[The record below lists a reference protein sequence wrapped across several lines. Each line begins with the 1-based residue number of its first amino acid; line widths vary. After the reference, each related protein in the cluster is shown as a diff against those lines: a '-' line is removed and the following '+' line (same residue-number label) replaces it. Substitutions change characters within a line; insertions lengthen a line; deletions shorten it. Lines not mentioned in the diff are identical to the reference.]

1 MQVDSETMM
10 ATKPTES
17 MERHELLTSTGHGH
31 SPNYPAEAFGEW
43 FVKKSFRVFRGF
55 RGQSSTSWHM

>member
-17 MERHELLTSTGHGH
+17 TERLVLLTSTGHGH

-43 FVKKSFRVFRGF
+43 FVKKNLSVFSVGSVANHQQA
-55 RGQSSTSWHM
+55 GI